1 MDNTIYYLLAVLAVV
16 YIAVRIY
23 NRQGT
28 RRRKSRKFMEGYQRK
43 DKREEKKDN

>member
-1 MDNTIYYLLAVLAVV
+1 MDVNIYYLLAGLAAV

-23 NRQGT
+23 NKKGT

-43 DKREEKKDN
+43 DKHEEKSED